1 MRHEQTQFMN
11 TFESWKRRIFKA
23 SVSVCI
29 LAALHICYGSPL
41 FQANNE
47 EVKEIL
53 RRRIEGDASG
63 LPSIMIGNES
73 IKTTKEL
80 PGFYSQRL
88 FEPVWIR
95 EDGSLPEAQRMIDAI
110 LEAEKEGLNPRD
122 YHIEKIT
129 SIFKTISDNNSA
141 GRKLKPDRLIDLELL
156 LTDSYLLYGSH
167 LVNGRVN
174 PETYDPEWKIEYGE
188 TNVLEILKKAAA
200 TGRIPESL
208 ADLKPKHARYIKL
221 REARFKYKNIANNGG
236 WPGIDSGPSMKAG
249 DKDARIVQVR
259 KRLEIE
265 GYPSLS
271 APDDPTLFDKDLQ
284 QTVVEFQ
291 RHYGLEPDGVIGPA
305 TINAMNVPA
314 RDRVRQIS
322 LVMERWRWLPRN
334 LGPKY
339 IRVNIANFKLA
350 VIENEESVLD
360 MRVIV
365 GRTYRQTPVFGGKM
379 TYLVLS
385 PYWNVPYNIAVKDK
399 LPYIKKDPEYLIKNN
414 MKVFAGWGADAE
426 QLDPKSI
433 DWAKV
438 TAGNFS
444 FRLRQ
449 DPGPGNALGKIKFM
463 FPNKYNVY
471 LHDTPSQELFDRAVG
486 TFSSGCIR
494 VAKPV
499 ELAEYLLKG
508 NGEWSRKT
516 ILEAIEKREE
526 KTVRL
531 KNPIPVYL
539 IYSTV
544 LVNEDG
550 SLDFRDDIYNRDKK
564 LDEAMKEILPA
575 SM

>member
-1 MRHEQTQFMN
+1 MRHEQAQFMN
-11 TFESWKRRIFKA
+11 TFESWKRCALKTGVILSIFA
-23 SVSVCI
+23 VFYI
-29 LAALHICYGSPL
+29 AYGSPL
-41 FQANNE
+41 FQADE
-47 EVKEIL
+47 EVKESL
-53 RRRIEGDASG
+53 RRRIEAGASG
-63 LPSIMIGNES
+63 LPSMTIGNES
-73 IKTTKEL
+73 IKTTKAL
-80 PGFYSQRL
+80 PNFYLQRL
-88 FEPVWIR
+88 FEPVWI
-95 EDGSLPEAQRMIDAI
+95 GKVGFLSEARRMIDVI

-122 YHIEKIT
+122 YHIDKII
-129 SIFKTISDNNSA
+129 SIVETVSKNNSA
-141 GRKLKPDRLIDLELL
+141 GRELNPDRLIDLELL

-174 PETYDPEWKIEYGE
+174 PETYDPEWKIEHGE
-188 TNVLEILKKAAA
+188 TNVLEILKIAAA
-200 TGRIPESL
+200 TGRIRESL
-208 ADLKPKHARYIKL
+208 ADLKPKHTRYIKL
-221 REARFKYKNIANNGG
+221 REARFKYQSIANNGG
-236 WPGIDSGPSMKAG
+236 WPGIDSGPSMKEG

-265 GYPSLS
+265 GYPSSS
-271 APDDPTLFDKDLQ
+271 APDDPTIYDRGLR

-291 RHYGLEPDGVIGPA
+291 RHYGLEPDGIIGPA

-314 RDRVRQIS
+314 RHRVRQIS
-322 LVMERWRWLPRN
+322 LAMERWRWLPRN

-385 PYWNVPYNIAVKDK
+385 PYWNVPHNIAVNDK

-414 MKVFAGWGADAE
+414 MKVFTGRGADAK

-433 DWAKV
+433 DWAEV
-438 TAGNFS
+438 TGRNFNYW
-444 FRLRQ
+444 LRQ
-449 DPGPGNALGKIKFM
+449 DPGPGNALGKVKFM

-486 TFSSGCIR
+486 AFSSGCIR
-494 VAKPV
+494 LAKPM

-508 NGEWSRKT
+508 NGQWSRKT
-516 ILEAIEKREE
+516 ILETVEKREE
-526 KTVRL
+526 KTVQL
-531 KNPIPVYL
+531 KETIPVYL

-550 SLDFRDDIYNRDKK
+550 SLDFRDDIYGRDKK
-564 LDEAMKEILPA
+564 LDEAMKEILPD